1 MEPITSL
8 NEKDDFKS
16 QGNFFNKIANYIDK
30 EVPFSTSV
38 LKSDEEA
45 VNVAQKKTLSPSHD
59 IRYKNALVNH
69 LLSTALPNYVVTK
82 TSDVNLLATA
92 LRGFGQNIFA
102 QVSYLPFLLKMIP

>member
-1 MEPITSL
+1 MLLEPISRNIQFL
-8 NEKDDFKS
+8 LQFEK
-16 QGNFFNKIANYIDK
+16 
-30 EVPFSTSV
+30 VPFLT
-38 LKSDEEA
+38 LDPNSDEEA
-45 VNVAQKKTLSPSHD
+45 ENVTQKKTLSPSHD

-69 LLSTALPNYVVTK
+69 LLSAALPNYVVTK

>member
-1 MEPITSL
+1 MIL
-8 NEKDDFKS
+8 N
-16 QGNFFNKIANYIDK
+16 GNK
-30 EVPFSTSV
+30 VPFLTSV